1 MKLLSDIRLGIDM
14 GILKSIPTSVLNEI
28 MVDTN
33 NASLQKHSAIELNT
47 PKRDII
53 RAEEIRKLLMQQ
65 V

>member
-1 MKLLSDIRLGIDM
+1 
-14 GILKSIPTSVLNEI
+14 

-65 V
+65 I